1 MMYIAFIFDMT
12 RCGYTCHIYSSSM
25 KAYIDPLYEKENT
38 ISTPFLDITS
48 GTKRVSIIFILGTI
62 PPLNVEIDSYKWRI
76 IMTFDFIYGKKDNSF
91 DSGALRYSS

>member
-1 MMYIAFIFDMT
+1 
-12 RCGYTCHIYSSSM
+12 M

-48 GTKRVSIIFILGTI
+48 DTKRVSIIFILGTI